1 MHTFIYIVDL
11 GKKMINLFLNIPQLY
26 IGALLVLRNAIR
38 GGAVEGFKCPGKSV
52 TKGYRSMLLAI
63 RRDGWVYNFFKK
75 GA

>member
-38 GGAVEGFKCPGKSV
+38 GGGFQMSRKKRYKRLPFNVVSN
-52 TKGYRSMLLAI
+52 TKG
-63 RRDGWVYNFFKK
+63 WV
-75 GA
+75 GV